1 MHNQLVVVALVFRYK
16 MLETICDIL
25 VDAYKR
31 NWITSRDGNVSIR
44 HHDRDQFYITPSG
57 VRKQTLQPDQFKKIK
72 LINHINTSPPFLSK
86 SWQEEFYTDI
96 SANLKPSGE
105 IPLHFGL
112 QKEMGQNS
120 GEVRVVVHVHPTYC
134 IAAMHA
140 GIDLSTISNAFP
152 ELNRYT
158 KVAPNVGD
166 VPPISQELADQC
178 FNKLELNSQGNIAY
192 DIVGIKG
199 HGVVAIDTSPWRAY
213 EHIERLEHICKI
225 VLASGKY

>member
-1 MHNQLVVVALVFRYK
+1 
-16 MLETICDIL
+16 MLETICETL
-25 VDAYKR
+25 VEAYKR

-44 HHDRDQFYITPSG
+44 HHDRGHFYITPSG
-57 VRKQTLQPDQFKKIK
+57 VRKQTLQPDQFKKIG
-72 LINHINTSPPFLSK
+72 IEEGYYDQPPRPYYSSK
-86 SWQEEFYTDI
+86 ELVYSDI

-105 IPLHFGL
+105 LPLHFGL
-112 QKEMGQNS
+112 QKKLGQHS
-120 GEVRVVVHVHPTYC
+120 DDVRVVVHLHPTYC

-140 GIDLSTISNAFP
+140 GIDLSTISDAFP

-178 FNKLELNSQGNIAY
+178 HKNLKLDKEGNISY

-199 HGVVAIDTSPWRAY
+199 HGVVAIDTSPWRAF
-213 EHIERLEHICKI
+213 EHIERLEHICQI
-225 VLASGKY
+225 VLASGKYAN

>member
-1 MHNQLVVVALVFRYK
+1 
-16 MLETICDIL
+16 MLETICEVML
-25 VDAYKR
+25 DAYKR

-44 HHDRDQFYITPSG
+44 HHDRDHFYITPSG

-72 LINHINTSPPFLSK
+72 LINQINPVPPFLTTG
-86 SWQEEFYTDI
+86 WQEEYYTDI
-96 SANLKPSGE
+96 STNLRPSGE
-105 IPLHFGL
+105 LPLHFGL
-112 QKEMGQNS
+112 QKMMGQHSND
-120 GEVRVVVHVHPTYC
+120 VRVVVHVHPTYC

-140 GIDLSTISNAFP
+140 GIDLSTVSAAFP

-158 KVAPNVGD
+158 RVAPNVGD

-178 FNKLELNSQGNIAY
+178 HKMLQLDDRGNIEY

-225 VLASGKY
+225 VLASGNSK

>member
-1 MHNQLVVVALVFRYK
+1 
-16 MLETICDIL
+16 MLETICE
-25 VDAYKR
+25 VMNDAYKR

-44 HHDRDQFYITPSG
+44 HHDRDHFYITPSG
-57 VRKQTLQPDQFKKIK
+57 VRKQTLQPDQFKKI
-72 LINHINTSPPFLSK
+72 LIKPPLTWNEVGTGLLADRYGWK
-86 SWQEEFYTDI
+86 ELPYTTI

-112 QKEMGQNS
+112 QKEMGQHT

-134 IAAMHA
+134 VAAMHA
-140 GIDLSTISNAFP
+140 GIDLSTIVDDFP
-152 ELNRYT
+152 ELSRYT
-158 KVAPNVGD
+158 RVAPNVPD

-178 FNKLELNSQGNIAY
+178 HKNLQLDSAGNIAY

-225 VLASGKY
+225 VLASGKHTK